1 MYTMAYDIRIGGY
14 RVGMLESV
22 EINSSV
28 ELLADTAVITLPGAQ
43 YNETLDVENKIRRGD
58 AVSIRFGYAETGL
71 EDEFTGYVQRI
82 GTDGGTIKIECE
94 DALFKLRV
102 SIPDTQYENIT
113 LQQLLL
119 RVLSAAG
126 GGYALDCAYS
136 WTYDK
141 FVVSTA
147 TAYDILKKV
156 QEECGADIYLRG
168 NVLHVRPPG
177 DTTGEQQYY
186 DFALNVESDSLE
198 YRTAQDRKVQVV
210 VKAAMPDGTVKE
222 LEVGTTG
229 GDKVEVIAPATD
241 EESMRRR
248 GESELKRRS
257 FDGYDGKITTWLVPH
272 ARASDSAFL
281 HDADYPYKDGNYFVS
296 AVKTTFSSS
305 GGKREVELGFKLS

>member
-1 MYTMAYDIRIGGY
+1 MAYDIRIAGY

-71 EDEFTGYVQRI
+71 DDEFTGYVQRI

-102 SIPDTQYENIT
+102 SIPDSQYENIT
-113 LQQLLL
+113 LQQLLQ
-119 RVLSAAG
+119 RVLNETG
-126 GGYALDCAYS
+126 ETYFLDCQYK

-141 FVVSTA
+141 FVISTA
-147 TAYDILKKV
+147 TAFDILKKV

-168 NVLHVRPPG
+168 NVLYVRPPG
-177 DTTGEQQYY
+177 ATVGSQLYY
-186 DFALNVESDSLE
+186 DFALNVESDNLE
-198 YRTAQDRKVQVV
+198 YRTAEDRKVQVV
-210 VKAAMPDGTVKE
+210 VKATMPDGTVKE

-229 GDKVEVIAPATD
+229 GDKVEVIAPTTD
-241 EESMRRR
+241 EASMRQR

-257 FDGYDGKITTWLVPH
+257 FDGYDGKITTWLIPK
-272 ARASDSAFL
+272 AKASDSAFL
-281 HDADYPYKDGNYFVS
+281 HDADYSYKDGNYFVN
-296 AVKTTFSSS
+296 AVKTTFSAS
-305 GGKREVELGFKLS
+305 GGKRELELGFRLS